1 MDNSEN
7 PIPEGDEIEE
17 MNRQID
23 KALRQCGRD
32 VLIRHKRDGFPV
44 VGWDGKQV
52 VITAPQD
59 IVIPP
64 AED

>member
-1 MDNSEN
+1 MINPEN
-7 PIPEGDEIEE
+7 PSSTDEDFVE

-32 VLIRHKRDGFPV
+32 VLIRHKRDGFPI
-44 VGWDGKQV
+44 VGWDGERV
-52 VITAPQD
+52 VITAPED

>member
-1 MDNSEN
+1 MINPEN
-7 PIPEGDEIEE
+7 PSSTDEDFVE

-32 VLIRHKRDGFPV
+32 VLIRHKRDGFPIASS
-44 VGWDGKQV
+44 DGERI
-52 VITAPQD
+52 VITAPED